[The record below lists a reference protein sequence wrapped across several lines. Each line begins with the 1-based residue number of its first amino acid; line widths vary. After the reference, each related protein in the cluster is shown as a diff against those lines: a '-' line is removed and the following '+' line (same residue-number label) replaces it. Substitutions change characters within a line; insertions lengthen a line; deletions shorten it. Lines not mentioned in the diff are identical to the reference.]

1 MAYDVL
7 VVDDDPTILHVV
19 RKMLEMEAFRVK
31 TASSVGQAVSMAEQ
45 EPPLLVVSDVL
56 MPGGTGI
63 DLINEYRK
71 RPELAQIPVIIMT
84 SSGDSSMV
92 ERALIAGAFAC
103 LLKQFVKYQ
112 LVDMARQAIKDNS

>member
-31 TASSVGQAVSMAEQ
+31 TASSVGQAVSIAEQ

-56 MPGGTGI
+56 MPGATGI

-71 RPELAQIPVIIMT
+71 RPDLAKIPVIIMT

-103 LLKQFVKYQ
+103 LLKPFGKSQ